1 MSNRLPAYD
10 QIFRRPSQPRIDGR
24 KFNTTRAPAVVL
36 LRTACDFSLRWFSPQ
51 SQWSSGTM
59 HPWRHFKPSHA
70 WLANLDRSHLRRDPL
85 KVRGID
91 SYLRSKWPCRSF
103 MNPGVQARALSTKM
117 QTWNSLALYCFAI
130 CTENSRDAPA
140 PARRSLS
147 GASLNLDAAMCFGV
161 KTIVLFTDRAE
172 SGVQSGLSRRR
183 GLDFSSPRARTLTG
197 LGSRRPD
204 FGDSYS

>member
-1 MSNRLPAYD
+1 
-10 QIFRRPSQPRIDGR
+10 
-24 KFNTTRAPAVVL
+24 
-36 LRTACDFSLRWFSPQ
+36 
-51 SQWSSGTM
+51 M

-130 CTENSRDAPA
+130 CP
-140 PARRSLS
+140 
-147 GASLNLDAAMCFGV
+147 
-161 KTIVLFTDRAE
+161 KTPEMHQL
-172 SGVQSGLSRRR
+172 L
-183 GLDFSSPRARTLTG
+183 
-197 LGSRRPD
+197 LGEVYLGPH
-204 FGDSYS
+204 